1 MAVTKE
7 QKEKIIKDFRIND
20 KDCGSAQVQIAILT
34 SEINDLTEHL
44 KTHIHDYHSKRGLLM
59 KVGKRRKLLAYLKD
73 NFFTLE
79 DDAKIAELERMNHY
93 DSLTPAYN
101 RKLLRPASRYR
112 SNKPH
117 SSQLQLY
124 HPDRIS

>member
-73 NFFTLE
+73 N
-79 DDAKIAELERMNHY
+79 DIV
-93 DSLTPAYN
+93 AYRDIIKRLN
-101 RKLLRPASRYR
+101 LRK
-112 SNKPH
+112 
-117 SSQLQLY
+117 
-124 HPDRIS
+124 

>member
-7 QKEKIIKDFRIND
+7 EKEKIIKDFRIND

-73 NFFTLE
+73 N
-79 DDAKIAELERMNHY
+79 DIV
-93 DSLTPAYN
+93 AYRDVIKRLN
-101 RKLLRPASRYR
+101 LRK
-112 SNKPH
+112 
-117 SSQLQLY
+117 
-124 HPDRIS
+124 